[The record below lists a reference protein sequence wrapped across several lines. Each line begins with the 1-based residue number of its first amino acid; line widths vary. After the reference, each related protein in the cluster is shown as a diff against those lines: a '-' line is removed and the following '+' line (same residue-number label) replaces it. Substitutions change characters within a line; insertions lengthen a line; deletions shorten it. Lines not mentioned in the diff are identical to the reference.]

1 MVKRIAA
8 MLALVLLLTGCSTDQ
23 RILDRL
29 GMVQTA
35 AFDSTEGGKLLV
47 TASIPVIDPN
57 TEEHREIL
65 QAETDS
71 VKEARLVFSRQT
83 DLRVVSGQMRELL
96 FGMDLAEKGLW
107 KYVETQL
114 RDPSVGFSVKLTIV
128 DGKAGELLAAEHKP
142 HADTG
147 RYITHLL
154 EKEASGNNIPAT
166 TLYEFSR
173 DYNDDGIDVIAPI
186 VSDGSDKV
194 RVSGIALFA
203 GDRMVMR
210 VPVKEGLIFALCRG
224 KLKRG
229 EAALDLEGQSGKREV
244 AVFSS
249 VTSKRKVKVHRL
261 PDGRFKVD
269 LYVSLQGS
277 VLDYTGQRTLKEEAD
292 RHELEK
298 EVALSIED
306 KAEQLIRQM
315 QQKKTD
321 ALGLGQYVRN
331 SLSYKAWED
340 MDWREMYPE
349 VEVKCHA
356 KVKIKDYGKYM

>member
-1 MVKRIAA
+1 MVNKIAG
-8 MLALVLLLTGCSTDQ
+8 MLMLVLLLTGCSTDQ
-23 RILDRL
+23 RILDKL
-29 GMVQTA
+29 GMVQTIA
-35 AFDSTEGGKLLV
+35 LDQADGDKLLV

-57 TEEHREIL
+57 AELKREIL
-65 QAETDS
+65 QAETNS

-83 DLRVVSGQMRELL
+83 DLRMVSGQMRELL
-96 FGMDLAEKGLW
+96 FGIDLAEKGLW

-114 RDPSVGFSVKLTIV
+114 RDPSVGFSVKLTVV

-154 EKEASGNNIPAT
+154 EKEAAGNNIPAT

-186 VSDGSDKV
+186 VADGGSKV
-194 RVSGIALFA
+194 RVTGIALFA
-203 GDRMVMR
+203 GDRVVMR

-224 KLKRG
+224 NLKRG
-229 EAALDLEGQSGKREV
+229 EAAINLGDTIGKPEV
-244 AVFSS
+244 VVFSS
-249 VTSKRKVKVHRL
+249 VTSKRKVKVHRMQ
-261 PDGRFKVD
+261 DGRFKVD

-277 VLDYTGQRTLKEEAD
+277 VLDYTGERTLREEKD

-298 EVALSIED
+298 ELSLSIED

-321 ALGLGQYVRN
+321 ALGFGQYVRGR
-331 SLSYKAWED
+331 LSYKAWKA
-340 MDWREMYPE
+340 MDWRETFPE
-349 VEVKCHA
+349 VEVDCRA